1 MPRSLSN
8 FTARFG
14 RVLVLLALFSAM
26 APTIDDAWG
35 AGRIETFGPGS
46 VDCQR
51 LDESHVNCLLS
62 ALRITQDNKNVVA
75 FDIAALPRKEQA
87 IFRKWC
93 SAGGDS
99 CICDDKGNKRSAGRH
114 ELVDDFLDTLDAAQ
128 RAQEPG
134 RRPSLEELT
143 NRDRPT
149 HIAWADPPGS
159 RRPRAWPADPRPRNP
174 CSFGLFRSQSGQR
187 GCKVRRV

>member
-93 SAGGDS
+93 SADGDS
-99 CICDDKGNKRSAGRH
+99 CIVTIKGTRAAPDATNLSTISSIHWTRLSA
-114 ELVDDFLDTLDAAQ
+114 
-128 RAQEPG
+128 
-134 RRPSLEELT
+134 
-143 NRDRPT
+143 
-149 HIAWADPPGS
+149 
-159 RRPRAWPADPRPRNP
+159 PRNQAAARA
-174 CSFGLFRSQSGQR
+174 L
-187 GCKVRRV
+187 KN